1 VSRYFRRT
9 TPGTRENVGA
19 GLAAVGLA
27 ASVAAVTFYLVR
39 LFLAREPL
47 GPSTPPSL
55 PGPQLRSLPEGET
68 PASGET
74 EDQG

>member
-1 VSRYFRRT
+1 MIRYYRRT

-19 GLAAVGLA
+19 SLAAVGVA
-27 ASVAAVTFYLVR
+27 AGVAAVTFYLVR

-47 GPSTPPSL
+47 GPSTPSSL
-55 PGPQLRSLPEGET
+55 PGPQLRSLPEGEA

-74 EDQG
+74 EDHG